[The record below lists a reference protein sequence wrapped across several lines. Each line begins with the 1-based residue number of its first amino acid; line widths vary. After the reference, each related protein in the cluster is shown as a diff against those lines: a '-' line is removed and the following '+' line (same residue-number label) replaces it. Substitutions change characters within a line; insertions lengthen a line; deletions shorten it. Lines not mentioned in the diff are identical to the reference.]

1 MKMRI
6 LIMMILS
13 ILGINSNAMTGPE
26 NLTIAQGNQYIVGFF
41 STSVYVPA
49 NHTLEWSCSPW
60 AIVQPNGTFC
70 YVEFYNPGYYTVM
83 ARPYDNTTG
92 AGVVADTMN
101 VIVVSNFAFIIPTD
115 IPSLMLSNEIL
126 LANKL

>member
-1 MKMRI
+1 M
-6 LIMMILS
+6 
-13 ILGINSNAMTGPE
+13 NGPE

>member
-13 ILGINSNAMTGPE
+13 ILGINSNAMNGPE

-60 AIVQPNGTFC
+60 AIFSRMVLF
-70 YVEFYNPGYYTVM
+70 VM
-83 ARPYDNTTG
+83 W
-92 AGVVADTMN
+92 
-101 VIVVSNFAFIIPTD
+101 SFIIQD
-115 IPSLMLSNEIL
+115 IIR
-126 LANKL
+126 